1 MAQLAEAGCIGF
13 GQPNRLPRNTQTLVR
28 ALQYAATFG
37 FTVWLHPQ
45 DPWLGEGG
53 VAHGGVVTSKL
64 GLPSIPV
71 SAETVALHTIFE
83 LVRQT
88 GARVHLCRL
97 SSAAGVELVRQAK
110 AEGLPVSCD
119 VGVYHL
125 HLIDL
130 DIGFFD
136 SRFRVEPP
144 LRSQRDRDALRAGLA
159 DGTIDVI
166 CSDHTPVDDQ
176 NLYLPFAE
184 AEPGASAVELLL
196 PLTVKWAHE
205 AGLAQ
210 AQALACVTSK
220 AAAIVGCPGGQL
232 AVGAPA
238 DITLFDLAHQWTVS
252 AETLR
257 SQCAV
262 TPWSGLPLTGRG
274 RVAVMGGRL
283 IEELPL
289 GSAATRA

>member
-1 MAQLAEAGCIGF
+1 M
-13 GQPNRLPRNTQTLVR
+13 
-28 ALQYAATFG
+28 
-37 FTVWLHPQ
+37 
-45 DPWLGEGG
+45 
-53 VAHGGVVTSKL
+53 
-64 GLPSIPV
+64 
-71 SAETVALHTIFE
+71 
-83 LVRQT
+83 
-88 GARVHLCRL
+88 
-97 SSAAGVELVRQAK
+97 
-110 AEGLPVSCD
+110 
-119 VGVYHL
+119 
-125 HLIDL
+125 
-130 DIGFFD
+130 
-136 SRFRVEPP
+136 
-144 LRSQRDRDALRAGLA
+144 
-159 DGTIDVI
+159 I

-205 AGLAQ
+205 AGLAP

-238 DITLFDLAHQWTVS
+238 DITLFDPAHQWTVS